1 VTLEVPLVL
10 WLITLPLRIVR
21 SVIRFVGLKNTLF
34 TLIGVG
40 IGLLVAPTPGREL
53 RARLAAQLEARRP
66 SRALAVDELDVEVV
80 GVETVRA

>member
-1 VTLEVPLVL
+1 ML
-10 WLITLPLRIVR
+10 WLITLPLRLVR

-53 RARLAAQLEARRP
+53 RARLAAQLEARRTG
-66 SRALAVDELDVEVV
+66 RAVVVDELDVELV

>member
-1 VTLEVPLVL
+1 ML

-34 TLIGVG
+34 TLVGVG

-53 RARLAAQLEARRP
+53 RARLAAQLEARRT

>member
-1 VTLEVPLVL
+1 ML

-53 RARLAAQLEARRP
+53 RARLAAQLEARRT
-66 SRALAVDELDVEVV
+66 SRAVAVDELDVEVV

>member
-1 VTLEVPLVL
+1 ML

-53 RARLAAQLEARRP
+53 RARLAAQLEARRT

>member
-1 VTLEVPLVL
+1 VL

-53 RARLAAQLEARRP
+53 RARLAAQLEARRT

-80 GVETVRA
+80 GVESVRA

>member
-1 VTLEVPLVL
+1 VL

-53 RARLAAQLEARRP
+53 RARLAAQLEARRT

>member
-1 VTLEVPLVL
+1 ML

-53 RARLAAQLEARRP
+53 RARLAAQLEARRT

-80 GVETVRA
+80 GVESVRA

>member
-1 VTLEVPLVL
+1 VFR
-10 WLITLPLRIVR
+10 LITLPLRLVR

-40 IGLLVAPTPGREL
+40 IGLLVAPTAGREL
-53 RARLAAQLEARRP
+53 RARLAAQLEERRTG
-66 SRALAVDELDVEVV
+66 RAVVVDELDVELV

>member
-1 VTLEVPLVL
+1 VL

-34 TLIGVG
+34 TLVGVG

-53 RARLAAQLEARRP
+53 RARLAAQLEARRT

>member
-1 VTLEVPLVL
+1 VL

-53 RARLAAQLEARRP
+53 RARLAAQLEATRPWAGRRP
-66 SRALAVDELDVEVV
+66 PLSADV
-80 GVETVRA
+80 A